1 LVALVGALVESK
13 TRLTKND
20 GKELRTMTLEEYFV
34 SPPRLV
40 KPPDSKVLWHED
52 ALAEADLLEV
62 RQVLGSAT
70 VGLLL
75 DLRQA
80 LQIREG
86 SAAVL
91 LVRGVTAIEWQSA
104 TTQSGRLAWKIIG
117 SLPLDSEGFSLETS
131 FIWPAT
137 LSIKGRRAEL
147 YVGNIAGLSAAPP
160 DYVHDDDATIC
171 ADLPS
176 WTRPFE
182 LVTYGVLGR

>member
-1 LVALVGALVESK
+1 
-13 TRLTKND
+13 
-20 GKELRTMTLEEYFV
+20 
-34 SPPRLV
+34 
-40 KPPDSKVLWHED
+40 
-52 ALAEADLLEV
+52 
-62 RQVLGSAT
+62 LGSAT

-86 SAAVL
+86 SAAAP

-117 SLPLDSEGFSLETS
+117 SLPQVDSEGFSLETS

-137 LSIKGRRAEL
+137 LSIKGGRAEL

-160 DYVHDDDATIC
+160 DYVHDDDAAIS

>member
-1 LVALVGALVESK
+1 MALVGALVESK

-62 RQVLGSAT
+62 RQVLGST
-70 VGLLL
+70 SVGLLFGPTPSL
-75 DLRQA
+75 ADPR
-80 LQIREG
+80 RECG
-86 SAAVL
+86 C
-91 LVRGVTAIEWQSA
+91 T
-104 TTQSGRLAWKIIG
+104 AWKIIG
-117 SLPLDSEGFSLETS
+117 SLPQVDSEGFSLETS